1 MAGLDKPVL
10 VIWHDAYARVNNEW
24 IDKTELTDEPCVIQ
38 TVGWLLATGPKSK
51 HLTVYQSGS
60 REDDDVDNV
69 IKIPRG
75 MVKKVIPL
83 QIPHH
88 KKRKR

>member
-1 MAGLDKPVL
+1 MARLDKPVL

-24 IDKTELTDEPCVIQ
+24 LDKTSLDDEPCVVQ
-38 TVGWLLATGPKSK
+38 TVGWLLASGPKSK

-60 REDDDVDNV
+60 REDNDVDNV

-75 MVKKVIPL
+75 MVQKVIPL
-83 QIPHH
+83 QIPH
-88 KKRKR
+88 KGRRRR